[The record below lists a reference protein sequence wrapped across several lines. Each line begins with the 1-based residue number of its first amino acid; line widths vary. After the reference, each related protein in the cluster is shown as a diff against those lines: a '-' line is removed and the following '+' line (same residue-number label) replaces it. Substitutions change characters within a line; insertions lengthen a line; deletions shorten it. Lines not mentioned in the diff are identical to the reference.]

1 MNENMQARN
10 GKNIVVTGV
19 SSGIGKEMAR
29 CLARKGYRVFGSVRK
44 PADSQAL
51 EAELGERFHTLVF
64 DVCDTK
70 SLKVAASK
78 VAKIV
83 GDDGI
88 STIINNAGLA
98 LFGPVELLD
107 DEAFEHIMKV
117 NVLGTRFVT
126 NAFLPLLRI
135 GNEKNAQADIPSKI
149 INISSLS
156 GIFNTPMNGAY
167 CVSKHAMES
176 LGEIYR
182 RELLGEA
189 IDVVSIRS
197 GPIQSEIWR
206 KNLDASK
213 AYDDTP
219 YAKMAKTTHK
229 IMEHAKKSA
238 LPPVVIADL
247 VLDIIEGR
255 KKKLSYHVGEGARI
269 SQIFGSSL
277 MPKRF
282 ADRLIYNKLTTH
294 KKRKKK

>member
-1 MNENMQARN
+1 MSETMQARN

-19 SSGIGKEMAR
+19 SSGIGQEMAR

-44 PADSQAL
+44 PADSQLL
-51 EAELGERFHTLVF
+51 ESELGERFHTLVF
-64 DVCDTK
+64 DVCDTP
-70 SLKVAASK
+70 SIQEAAEQVS
-78 VAKIV
+78 KIV

-88 STIINNAGLA
+88 SSIVNNAGLA

-107 DEAFEHIMKV
+107 NEAFEHIMKV

-126 NAFLPLLRI
+126 NAFLPALRK
-135 GNEKNAQADIPSKI
+135 GNAKERGAKI

-167 CVSKHAMES
+167 CVSKHGMES

-182 RELLGEA
+182 RELFGEG

-213 AYDDTP
+213 AYEDTL
-219 YAKMAKTTHK
+219 YAKMAKRTHG

-238 LPPVVIADL
+238 LPPLVIADL

-255 KKKLSYHVGEGARI
+255 KKKLSYHVGQGARV
-269 SQIFGSSL
+269 SQIFSSSL
-277 MPKRF
+277 MPKRL
-282 ADRLIYNKLTTH
+282 ADKLIYNALTKD
-294 KKRKKK
+294 KKGQKK

>member
-1 MNENMQARN
+1 MQARN

-19 SSGIGKEMAR
+19 SSGIGQEMAR

-44 PADSQAL
+44 PADSQVL

-64 DVCDTK
+64 DVCDTPSIK
-70 SLKVAASK
+70 AATEQVSN
-78 VAKIV
+78 IV

-88 STIINNAGLA
+88 SSIVNNAGLA

-126 NAFLPLLRI
+126 NTFLPLLRK
-135 GNEKNAQADIPSKI
+135 GNDKERGAKI
-149 INISSLS
+149 VNISSLS

-182 RELLGEA
+182 RELFGEG

-206 KNLDASK
+206 KNLDESK

-219 YAKMAKTTHK
+219 YAIMAKKTHG

-238 LPPVVIADL
+238 LPPIVIADL

-255 KKKLSYHVGEGARI
+255 KKKLSYHVGEGARV

-277 MPKRF
+277 MPKRL
-282 ADRLIYNKLTTH
+282 ADKLIYNALTKN
-294 KKRKKK
+294 KKRKT

>member
-1 MNENMQARN
+1 MSETMQARN

-19 SSGIGKEMAR
+19 SSGIGQEMAR

-44 PADSQAL
+44 PADSQVL
-51 EAELGERFHTLVF
+51 EAELGERFYTLVF
-64 DVCDTK
+64 DVCDTPSIK
-70 SLKVAASK
+70 AATEQVSN
-78 VAKIV
+78 IV

-88 STIINNAGLA
+88 SSIVNNAGLA

-126 NAFLPLLRI
+126 NAFLPLLRK
-135 GNEKNAQADIPSKI
+135 GNDKERGAKI
-149 INISSLS
+149 VNISSLS

-182 RELLGEA
+182 RELFGEG

-206 KNLDASK
+206 KNLDESK

-219 YAKMAKTTHK
+219 YAIMAKKTHG

-238 LPPVVIADL
+238 LPPIVIADL

-255 KKKLSYHVGEGARI
+255 KKKLSYHVGEGARV

-277 MPKRF
+277 MPKRL
-282 ADRLIYNKLTTH
+282 ADKLIYNALTKN
-294 KKRKKK
+294 KKRKT

>member
-1 MNENMQARN
+1 MTETLQAKN

-19 SSGIGKEMAR
+19 SSGIGHEMAL
-29 CLARKGYRVFGSVRK
+29 CLAKKGYRVFGSVRK
-44 PADSQAL
+44 VADSVAL
-51 EAELGERFHTLVF
+51 ETALGDRFHRLVF
-64 DVCDTK
+64 DVCDK
-70 SLKVAASK
+70 QSISSAAADVS
-78 VAKIV
+78 KIV

-88 STIINNAGLA
+88 SAIINNAGLA
-98 LFGPVELLD
+98 LFGPVELLED
-107 DEAFEHIMKV
+107 DAFEHIMKV
-117 NVLGTRFVT
+117 NVLGARFVT
-126 NAFLPLLRI
+126 NGFLPILRK
-135 GNEKNAQADIPSKI
+135 GNAKAPGVKI

-182 RELLGEA
+182 RELFGEG

-213 AYDDTP
+213 AYEDTP
-219 YAKMAKTTHK
+219 YAHMAKKTHG

-238 LPPVVIADL
+238 LPPIVIADL

-255 KKKLSYHVGEGARI
+255 KKRLSYHVGAGARV
-269 SQIFGSSL
+269 SRIFGSSL
-277 MPKRF
+277 MPKRL
-282 ADRLIYNKLTTH
+282 ADKLIYNALTKNKTQET
-294 KKRKKK
+294 